1 MPTRQVEGATLIIF
15 GGLPG
20 VGKTSLA
27 RELARQIGAVH
38 LRIDSIEFAIWAAGR
53 GRQAMDDVGYR
64 VAHAVAA
71 DNLRVGN
78 IVIADAVNPVAVTR
92 TAVVGS
98 GRWLAGAGV
107 EIEVMCSDRDEH
119 RRRAEARA
127 SDIPGFTPPTWEE
140 VLSREYHQWDRE
152 HLVIDTSGRTVAQNV
167 CTIRELLSQQKAL
180 PPGR

>member
-1 MPTRQVEGATLIIF
+1 MPTRQVEGATLIVF

-64 VAHAVAA
+64 VAYAVAA

-92 TAVVGS
+92 EAWRAVAEG
-98 GRWLAGAGV
+98 LPAPAV
-107 EIEVMCSDRDEH
+107 EIEVMCSDLDEH
-119 RRRAEARA
+119 RRRVEARA

-140 VLSREYHQWDRE
+140 VLSREYHPWDRE
-152 HLVIDTSGRTVAQNV
+152 YLVIDTSGRTVAQNV
-167 CTIRELLSQQKAL
+167 STVRELLSQQKAL
-180 PPGR
+180 PPMR